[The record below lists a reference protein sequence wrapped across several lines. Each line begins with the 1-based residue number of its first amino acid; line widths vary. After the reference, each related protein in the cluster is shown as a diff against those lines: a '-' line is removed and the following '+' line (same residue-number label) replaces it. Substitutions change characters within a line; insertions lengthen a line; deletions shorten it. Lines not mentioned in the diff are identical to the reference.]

1 MFPARQSDQLGKDAL
16 SPLDNLFVVHIK
28 QGRDKDTTRRWDAG
42 GPLLPSLQTALAN
55 YPHQLVELEQSQSVH
70 GTLLEFFEKNNMDIM
85 ILAGY
90 TPPAS
95 ATAPHLEPWCPAG
108 SREDKKAVN
117 RIVTGNYIGSVS
129 AHLYYKAACL
139 IVRPGSAR
147 TDKMRIKSEKSL
159 TALMEEHLGNNS
171 LPYGLKASMLGA
183 MRTEA
188 PRKVAVAYD
197 TLEAGRQML
206 AWAARFCLQRN
217 DELHLVQY
225 NKSLDKKMSIKQM
238 SMTKGRQSSE
248 GEEREIKLA
257 AEDLSDLSLLV
268 PVAASVCVKM
278 LKLALGGGPPSS
290 S

>member
-85 ILAGY
+85 IL
-90 TPPAS
+90 
-95 ATAPHLEPWCPAG
+95 G